1 MVIFTYKDYIKQ
13 KEYDKALFGL
23 WNTIQKYKNQE
34 VYKSDVCVGV
44 MEDKEEYI
52 LCSGEDIEE
61 ENKEKITKNKV
72 NHEHDKIFRTVLSK
86 KTDLAKF
93 LNKFLS
99 LKIKTEELEK
109 YNNSYINQRFKNRE
123 ADVVYR
129 IKNQNI
135 FLLIEHQT
143 KIDKKMPIRLLEYST
158 EIMESAIE
166 DKKYKTEPRVI
177 PIVLYTGKT
186 KWNVNEDTKV
196 SQQLFEE
203 VKIIDGKF
211 NLIDINNF
219 SEEELIEDDIFITKM
234 MLVEKCKDT
243 EKIAETLY
251 KITKIIKEE
260 DKTTF
265 KKIIKEI
272 WAEKIG
278 TENTN
283 KILKKLDKGDDSML
297 AVIEMIRE
305 KNQRYINIGRK
316 EGKVQQIQEIVQKM
330 LNKKMAEDI
339 IQEVTGLKK
348 EEIDKIKQ
356 ETL

>member
-143 KIDKKMPIRLLEYST
+143 KIDKKMPIRLLEY
-158 EIMESAIE
+158 
-166 DKKYKTEPRVI
+166 
-177 PIVLYTGKT
+177 TGKT

-305 KNQRYINIGRK
+305 ENQRYINIGRK

-330 LNKKMAEDI
+330 LNKKMTEDI

>member
-1 MVIFTYKDYIKQ
+1 MVIFTYEDYIKQ
-13 KEYDKALFGL
+13 KEYENTLLDL
-23 WNTIQKYKNQE
+23 WSKTGKHEI
-34 VYKSDVCVGV
+34 YKSNSCV

-52 LCSGEDIEE
+52 LSSNEKIEDES
-61 ENKEKITKNKV
+61 KEKITKNKV
-72 NHEHDKIFRTVLSK
+72 NNEHDKIFRTVLSN
-86 KTDLAKF
+86 KTDVAKF

-99 LKIKTEELEK
+99 LKIKAEELEK

-123 ADVVYR
+123 ADIVYR

-143 KIDKKMPIRLLEYST
+143 KIDKKMTSRLLEYSAA
-158 EIMESAIE
+158 IIGSAIE
-166 DKKYKTEPRVI
+166 DKKYKTEPKVI

-186 KWNVNEDTKV
+186 KWNINKDTKD

-203 VKIIDGKF
+203 IKIIDGKF

-219 SEEELIEDDIFITKM
+219 SEKELLEDDIFITKM

-265 KKIIKEI
+265 RRIIKEI

-278 TENTN
+278 TANTN
-283 KILKKLDKGDDSML
+283 KILKNLDEGDGNML

-305 KNQRYINIGRK
+305 ENQRYINIGRK
-316 EGKVQQIQEIVQKM
+316 EGRQEGKIQQLKEIVQKM
-330 LNKKMAEDI
+330 LSKKMTEDV

-356 ETL
+356 ES

>member
-1 MVIFTYKDYIKQ
+1 MVIFTYKDYLKQ
-13 KEYDKALFGL
+13 KEYENVDLDLLTKIEKSK
-23 WNTIQKYKNQE
+23 TDEIYKTH
-34 VYKSDVCVGV
+34 SCV
-44 MEDKEEYI
+44 MDDKEEYI
-52 LCSGEDIEE
+52 LSSSKAT
-61 ENKEKITKNKV
+61 KEVIKQNNGSNKV

-86 KTDLAKF
+86 KTDFAKF

-305 KNQRYINIGRK
+305 ENQRYINIGRK